1 MAACQSPATQC
12 GNRKHLVLGEKKGC
26 AMRTPNPNR
35 ENLTLASP
43 AKACR
48 TPMAALLKES
58 QRAALTCVKFV
69 KN

>member
-1 MAACQSPATQC
+1 MGYLGKPAASQANHWLLHT
-12 GNRKHLVLGEKKGC
+12 KKEGC